1 MKIRKRL
8 GNFHFKRGGLPHFCI
23 KQGGQALRRAAHYMG
38 GESKKLGYIEEVLS
52 HAPPT
57 MINPGNN
64 KKVGEIGTS
73 WVFSLRNQ
81 VDAIFK
87 NNQ

>member
-1 MKIRKRL
+1 MYKAGRMDIEGSSSLHGWR
-8 GNFHFKRGGLPHFCI
+8 I
-23 KQGGQALRRAAHYMG
+23 
-38 GESKKLGYIEEVLS
+38 KKLGYIEEGLP

-57 MINPGNN
+57 MRNPGNN
-64 KKVGEIGTS
+64 QKVGEIGIS

-87 NNQ
+87 NSQ